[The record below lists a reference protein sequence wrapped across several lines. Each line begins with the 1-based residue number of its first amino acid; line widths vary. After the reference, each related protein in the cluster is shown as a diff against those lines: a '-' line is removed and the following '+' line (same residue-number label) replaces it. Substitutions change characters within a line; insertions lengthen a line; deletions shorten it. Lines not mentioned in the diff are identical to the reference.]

1 MTHEVNQPLAAIK
14 SNAQA
19 ALRLLSKETPDLQE
33 IRSALDD
40 IVADDNRAA
49 EVILRL
55 RGLMKKEGPRQ
66 EHLDIND
73 IIDQALSLVRSEA
86 SMKGVSIRLELQA
99 PLPALVG
106 DTVQLQQIILNLIHN
121 GADAVI
127 STAEGPREI
136 VITTGISEPGF
147 ITVTVSDS
155 GTGIA
160 EDDLER
166 IFKSFFT
173 TKPDGMG
180 MGLPISRSIAEAHG
194 GRLWASNNPGR
205 GAAFHLSLPIPR

>member
-1 MTHEVNQPLAAIK
+1 M
-14 SNAQA
+14 
-19 ALRLLSKETPDLQE
+19 
-33 IRSALDD
+33 
-40 IVADDNRAA
+40 
-49 EVILRL
+49 
-55 RGLMKKEGPRQ
+55 MKKEGPRQ
-66 EHLDIND
+66 EPLDIND

-86 SMKGVSIRLELQA
+86 SMKGISIRLEKQA

-121 GADAVI
+121 SAEAVI
-127 STAEGPREI
+127 SAPEGPREI
-136 VITTGISEPGF
+136 VITSGISEPGF

-160 EDDLER
+160 EDELER

-180 MGLPISRSIAEAHG
+180 MGLAISRSIAEAHG
-194 GRLWASNNPGR
+194 GRLWASSNPGR